1 MGCLFEFFG
10 ELFLEVFLEGSITI
24 LGNIFPSVSE
34 NPKRQQR
41 LKTVV
46 TFVSCLLVIAMFFGA
61 LLLIFGENMMEENL
75 GLLLLLVPAAI
86 IALYIIFCL
95 VGASVVGRSKGA
107 NGKGKKKK

>member
-46 TFVSCLLVIAMFFGA
+46 TFVSCLLVMAMFFGA
-61 LLLIFGENMMEENL
+61 LLLIFGENMAEHNI
-75 GLLLLLVPAAI
+75 GLLMTLIPAGILLFYVLFCVIGSVAI
-86 IALYIIFCL
+86 
-95 VGASVVGRSKGA
+95 
-107 NGKGKKKK
+107 KKKKGK